1 MTHSD
6 REHRWRREWQRDGHR
21 VVECEVCGYRHLHP
35 LPGDADLESFYREHY
50 HKEKQHIAY
59 HAIDDA
65 FVAKR
70 LEDLTANLDFRGIYE
85 KVETLFSGTVPRTMI
100 DIGGGNNLLSRFF
113 MDRGWEGTVFEPNAD
128 AADYLRHFDL
138 PVVES
143 MFGDADRSTQ
153 RSYSFINIQ
162 FVLEHVLD
170 PLKMLCQSADM
181 LDAGGLIRVCVPNDF
196 SPGQLAWLSATG
208 AEPPWISY
216 PDHINYFDFDSLA
229 QLLARAGL
237 VEVSRDT
244 SFPLE
249 FLLLTG
255 NDYYSDSSLQEKV
268 APIVSGFENA
278 WLKSEQGYRLSTFY
292 EMLAGMGMG
301 RSAVLYARRNIAN
314 DKSHT

>member
-1 MTHSD
+1 MPVN
-6 REHRWRREWQRDGHR
+6 R
-21 VVECEVCGYRHLHP
+21 
-35 LPGDADLESFYREHY
+35 
-50 HKEKQHIAY
+50 
-59 HAIDDA
+59 
-65 FVAKR
+65 
-70 LEDLTANLDFRGIYE
+70 DFRGIYE

-113 MDRGWEGTVFEPNAD
+113 MDRGWEATVFEPNAD

-143 MFGDADRSTQ
+143 MFGEANRSLKH
-153 RSYSFINIQ
+153 SYSFINIQ

-170 PLKMLCQSADM
+170 PLGMLCQSADM

-229 QLLARAGL
+229 RLLARAGL
-237 VEVSRDT
+237 VVVSRDT

-255 NDYYSDSSLQEKV
+255 TDYYSDSSLQEKV
-268 APIVSGFENA
+268 APIVSGFEDA
-278 WLKSEQGYRLSTFY
+278 WLKSEQGHRLSTFY
-292 EMLAGMGMG
+292 EMLAMMGMG
-301 RSAVLYARRNIAN
+301 RSAVLYAQKKR
-314 DKSHT
+314 

>member
-70 LEDLTANLDFRGIYE
+70 LEDLTANRDFRGIYE

-255 NDYYSDSSLQEKV
+255 TDYYSDSSLQEKV

-301 RSAVLYARRNIAN
+301 RSAVLYARKKR
-314 DKSHT
+314 